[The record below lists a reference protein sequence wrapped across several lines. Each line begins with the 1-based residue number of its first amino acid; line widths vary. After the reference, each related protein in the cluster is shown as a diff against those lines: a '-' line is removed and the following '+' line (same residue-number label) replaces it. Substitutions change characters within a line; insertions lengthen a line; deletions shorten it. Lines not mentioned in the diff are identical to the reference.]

1 MIYWKALVRH
11 QQMKDDEIKILIKG
25 NKVITLRELFEGK
38 KETRKEMAKLPFTEK
53 IGQLIE
59 LQKVASSWG
68 NRKDVIVWKIS

>member
-1 MIYWKALVRH
+1 MVRH

>member
-38 KETRKEMAKLPFTEK
+38 KETRKKMAKLPFTEK

-59 LQKVASSWG
+59 LQKLASSWG
-68 NRKDVIVWKIS
+68 NKKDVIVWKVS

>member
-68 NRKDVIVWKIS
+68 NRKDVIVWKVS

>member
-59 LQKVASSWG
+59 LQKVGSSP
-68 NRKDVIVWKIS
+68 ISSGKRFLL

>member
-59 LQKVASSWG
+59 LQKLASSWG
-68 NRKDVIVWKIS
+68 NKKDVIVWKVS

>member
-1 MIYWKALVRH
+1 
-11 QQMKDDEIKILIKG
+11 MKDDEIKILIKG

>member
-1 MIYWKALVRH
+1 LVRH

>member
-1 MIYWKALVRH
+1 MVRH
-11 QQMKDDEIKILIKG
+11 QQMNDDEIKILIKG